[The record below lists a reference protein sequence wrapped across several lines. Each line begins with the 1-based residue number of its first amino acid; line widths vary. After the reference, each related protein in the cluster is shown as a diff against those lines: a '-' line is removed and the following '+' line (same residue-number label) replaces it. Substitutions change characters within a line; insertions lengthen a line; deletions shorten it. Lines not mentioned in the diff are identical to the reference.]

1 MSAREGLHSLKGLR
15 FAMVMVLA
23 CGLAVTAGPVAARSA
38 KPAATAK
45 PGAAAKPPGPAKN
58 AKNATGSRPSA
69 ARSAAG
75 MAARAAAL
83 QARQTRQA
91 RGQVLRH
98 AIIERPR
105 STATR
110 PPVRRI
116 GTPAPAA
123 PTSHDPD
130 VLDEQRPAQAPAPLA
145 ALSPAPATTASP
157 AARAASPASA
167 GPRTTLGP
175 PAAIGPA
182 PAGDS
187 EQLAA
192 RWIPETT
199 VLPQL
204 GARPLD
210 LTVRADRHVEPV
222 VLAADGTAADAAT
235 PAATP
240 LNAGYAQM
248 QALLRLAAERSAA
261 IRDAQAAVRAS
272 ELDIKEAAGAR
283 LPQVS
288 MDLTSR
294 YTSGAGDNQTSS
306 QRGAPFY
313 SVTGTMPLYDF
324 GRISNV
330 VDSRSAS
337 RRAADA
343 RLDSALESLALETA
357 TAALELGRY
366 RLALNTAE
374 GYLRNVS
381 RLASMLV
388 DITREDPGRSGEL
401 TQARSRVLQAQVSR
415 DTLAGKVREAQIA
428 LQRLVGTADVP
439 IDALITAFEQVP
451 PLEPLLQDLPA
462 QPALR
467 QLDAEREAQTSLA
480 RSLQSARLPQVSA
493 VVSRAPVAP
502 GVINGYGSYAG
513 ITVNVPLFRGNSD
526 VAAQRAAE
534 ERASGAGERRQQGE
548 VDLTTRL
555 RTLHETATAAL
566 GRVPEF
572 AGLLRESDQVR
583 RGFFEQWYQMG
594 RRSLFELLA
603 AESEHYA
610 LLTAHINTLYD
621 GLATCARLRGEAGA
635 LASWLGVR

>member
-1 MSAREGLHSLKGLR
+1 MSARKGPRPR
-15 FAMVMVLA
+15 FAVMVLA
-23 CGLAVTAGPVAARSA
+23 CGLAAAAGPAAAR
-38 KPAATAK
+38 PAK
-45 PGAAAKPPGPAKN
+45 PGATKPASQAKN
-58 AKNATGSRPSA
+58 PNPAAGSRSPAS
-69 ARSAAG
+69 ARSTAG

-98 AIIERPR
+98 AIIERP
-105 STATR
+105 TATR

-116 GTPAPAA
+116 GSKQEAPPLHDTMASVGDRAQDADSTPREDLAPRDAA
-123 PTSHDPD
+123 GNRAS
-130 VLDEQRPAQAPAPLA
+130 QRLSAPAPSIASLTP
-145 ALSPAPATTASP
+145 SPRRQPANASP
-157 AARAASPASA
+157 
-167 GPRTTLGP
+167 P
-175 PAAIGPA
+175 PA
-182 PAGDS
+182 DS

-192 RWIPETT
+192 QWIPETT

-210 LTVRADRHVEPV
+210 LTVRADHHVEPV
-222 VLAADGTAADAAT
+222 VLAADGRTAAAAEGAPMT
-235 PAATP
+235 
-240 LNAGYAQM
+240 AGYTQM
-248 QALLRLAAERSAA
+248 QTLLRMAAERSAA

-272 ELDIKEAAGAR
+272 ELDIKEASGAR

-324 GRISNV
+324 GRISNI

-357 TAALELGRY
+357 AAALELGRY
-366 RLALNTAE
+366 RLALTTAE

-467 QLDAEREAQTSLA
+467 QLDAEREAQSSLA
-480 RSLQSARLPQVSA
+480 KSLQSARLPQVSA

-513 ITVNVPLFRGNSD
+513 ITVNMPLFRGNSD

-555 RTLHETATAAL
+555 RTLHETATATL

-635 LASWLGVR
+635 LASWLGFAASERAVRERSN

>member
-1 MSAREGLHSLKGLR
+1 
-15 FAMVMVLA
+15 MVLA
-23 CGLAVTAGPVAARSA
+23 CGLVAIGPAAARSA
-38 KPAATAK
+38 APAAIAKTATTAKAAGSAKHARSAVARRSPAAT
-45 PGAAAKPPGPAKN
+45 
-58 AKNATGSRPSA
+58 
-69 ARSAAG
+69 RSAAG

-83 QARQTRQA
+83 QARQTRQV
-91 RGQVLRH
+91 RGQMLRH
-98 AIIERPR
+98 AIIERPA
-105 STATR
+105 STR
-110 PPVRRI
+110 PPVRRT
-116 GTPAPAA
+116 GLTQATAPG
-123 PTSHDPD
+123 
-130 VLDEQRPAQAPAPLA
+130 QAPLA
-145 ALSPAPATTASP
+145 ASGAPAAV
-157 AARAASPASA
+157 AALTPP
-167 GPRTTLGP
+167 PRQP
-175 PAAIGPA
+175 SDDPSVA
-182 PAGDS
+182 DS
-187 EQLAA
+187 GQLAA

-204 GARPLD
+204 GAQPLD
-210 LTVRADRHVEPV
+210 LAVRADRHVEPV
-222 VLAADGTAADAAT
+222 VLAADGS
-235 PAATP
+235 PAAP
-240 LNAGYAQM
+240 AAAAPPNAGYTQM

-261 IRDAQAAVRAS
+261 IRDAQAAVRAT
-272 ELDIKEAAGAR
+272 ELDIEEASGAR

-288 MDLTSR
+288 MDVTSR
-294 YTSGAGDNQTSS
+294 YTSGAGNNQTSS

-324 GRISNV
+324 GRISNI
-330 VDSRSAS
+330 VDSRSAN

-357 TAALELGRY
+357 AAALELGRY
-366 RLALNTAE
+366 RLALTTAE

-415 DTLAGKVREAQIA
+415 DALAGKVREAQIA
-428 LQRLVGTADVP
+428 LQRLVGNAELP
-439 IDALITAFEQVP
+439 IDALISAFEQVP

-480 RSLQSARLPQVSA
+480 KSLRSARLPQVSA

-502 GVINGYGSYAG
+502 GVVNGYGSYAG

-548 VDLTTRL
+548 VDLTSRL
-555 RTLHETATAAL
+555 RTLHETATATL

-603 AESEHYA
+603 AESEHQA

-635 LASWLGVR
+635 LASWLGFAATERTVRERSN